1 VLDCHSAAVGLLEAE
16 RHNWTANAG
25 ATLPYVTAGLDLRYL
40 RPSPLGETVELRGV
54 VLSADEAEIVAEVE
68 VLWEGK
74 TRAAAQARWKRW
86 SPR

>member
-1 VLDCHSAAVGLLEAE
+1 
-16 RHNWTANAG
+16 
-25 ATLPYVTAGLDLRYL
+25 
-40 RPSPLGETVELRGV
+40 VELRGV